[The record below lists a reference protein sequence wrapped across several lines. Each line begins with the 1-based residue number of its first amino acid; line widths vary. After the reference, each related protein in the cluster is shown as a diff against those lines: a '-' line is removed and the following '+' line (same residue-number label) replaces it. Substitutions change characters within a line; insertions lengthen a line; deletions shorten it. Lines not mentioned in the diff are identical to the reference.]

1 MILGLL
7 ACPGVSRVPIKDD
20 ATSSQGSR
28 GIVMRIWSPIEKR
41 KLFKYLSIDVV
52 LTEVVAVLKV
62 LVLYLLLIAIIFT
75 SLGAYVASR
84 V

>member
-1 MILGLL
+1 
-7 ACPGVSRVPIKDD
+7 
-20 ATSSQGSR
+20 
-28 GIVMRIWSPIEKR
+28 MRIWSPIEKR